1 MHRVRRPRAAML
13 GILPPQESRHSHPR
27 LPALRHVPD
36 GHHRPGFGRPRRLAA
51 FLRLLLL
58 LIRARGIA
66 TLRGVLDS
74 GVARDLLALL
84 ELLEEERPDA
94 GAVARVFG
102 RLWEG
107 LALEEERLLP
117 DAWQSHLVGRV
128 LDDENPFSLGAEK
141 GEISASVLEQAGR
154 GFWTPREMFA
164 LDAAVLLGRV
174 ESAVPALAGIWVPW
188 TNPEPV
194 DDPPRRTIS
203 PKFSAA
209 VDWGA
214 CPELLAGHYARYG
227 AGPYGRHRAFL
238 WREGRLL
245 AVSRPDPVILAEL
258 VAYERE
264 REPLIRNTE
273 RFLAGLPAHHA
284 LLYGLPG
291 TGKSS
296 TVKAIMN
303 EYAHQGLRLVEVKK
317 EDLAELQEVLE
328 ILGERG
334 RRFVLFVDDLSF
346 EEHEVEYKTLK
357 ALLEG
362 SVEEPP
368 ENVRLYATSN
378 RRNLI
383 RERFSDRE
391 EGGASDDVHARD
403 TMQEKLSL
411 SARFGLR
418 VTFPTPDQRRYLEI
432 VSGLARRR
440 GIKIPEEELKGRAV
454 LWDRWH
460 AGRSGRTAR
469 QFVDELEAELSEG
482 RQGDGRRM

>member
-1 MHRVRRPRAAML
+1 MGLGNTGALLVRV
-13 GILPPQESRHSHPR
+13 
-27 LPALRHVPD
+27 
-36 GHHRPGFGRPRRLAA
+36 
-51 FLRLLLL
+51 
-58 LIRARGIA
+58 RGIA

-74 GVARDLLALL
+74 AVARDLLGLL
-84 ELLEEERPDA
+84 QLLEEERPDA
-94 GAVARVFG
+94 GAIARVFG

-128 LDDENPFSLGAEK
+128 LDDENPFSLGAER
-141 GEISASVLEQAGR
+141 GEISTSVLQQAGR
-154 GFWTPREMFA
+154 DLCTLREVFA

-194 DDPPRRTIS
+194 GDSPRRTIAR
-203 PKFSAA
+203 KLSAA
-209 VDWGA
+209 EDWGA
-214 CPELLAGHYARYG
+214 CAELLAGHYARHG

-245 AVSRPDPVILAEL
+245 AVARPDPVGLAQL

-273 RFLAGLPAHHA
+273 RFLAGLPAHNA

-328 ILGERG
+328 VLGRRG

-346 EEHEVEYKTLK
+346 EEHEVEYKALK

-383 RERFSDRE
+383 RESFSERG
-391 EGGASDDVHARD
+391 EGDDVHARD

-411 SARFGLR
+411 AARFGLR
-418 VTFPTPDQRRYLEI
+418 LTFPSPDQARYLEI
-432 VSGLARRR
+432 VAGLARGR
-440 GIKIPEEELKGRAV
+440 GLDIPAEDLRERAL

-469 QFVDELEAELSEG
+469 QLVDELEAELQS
-482 RQGDGRRM
+482 

>member
-1 MHRVRRPRAAML
+1 MERGDTR
-13 GILPPQESRHSHPR
+13 G
-27 LPALRHVPD
+27 
-36 GHHRPGFGRPRRLAA
+36 
-51 FLRLLLL
+51 L
-58 LIRARGIA
+58 LIRAQGIA

-74 GVARDLLALL
+74 AVARYFLALL
-84 ELLEEERPDA
+84 ELLGEERPDA
-94 GAVARVFG
+94 GAVAKVFG

-141 GEISASVLEQAGR
+141 EEIDPSVLEQAR
-154 GFWTPREMFA
+154 RDLRTLREVFA

-174 ESAVPALAGIWVPW
+174 ESAVPALAGMWVPW
-188 TNPEPV
+188 TSREAV
-194 DDPPRRTIS
+194 EDSPRRTIAC
-203 PKFSAA
+203 KLSAA
-209 VDWGA
+209 EDWGA
-214 CPELLAGHYARYG
+214 CAELLAGHYSRQG

-245 AVSRPDPVILAEL
+245 AVSRPDPVSFAEL
-258 VAYERE
+258 VAYESE

-296 TVKAIMN
+296 TVKAILN
-303 EYAHQGLRLVEVKK
+303 EYAQEGLRLVEVKK
-317 EDLAELQEVLE
+317 EDLAELPWVLDV
-328 ILGERG
+328 LRG
-334 RRFVLFVDDLSF
+334 RGQRFVLFIDDLSF
-346 EEHEVEYKTLK
+346 EEHEVEYKALK

-362 SVEEPP
+362 SLEEPP

-383 RERFSDRE
+383 RETFSERGD
-391 EGGASDDVHARD
+391 GSAGDDVHARD

-411 SARFGLR
+411 AARFGLR
-418 VTFPTPDQRRYLEI
+418 LTFPSPDQARYLEI
-432 VSGLARRR
+432 VAGLARER
-440 GIKIPEEELKGRAV
+440 GLIIPEEQLRERAL

-469 QFVDELEAELSEG
+469 QFVDELEAELAEG
-482 RQGDGRRM
+482 DFS

>member
-1 MHRVRRPRAAML
+1 M
-13 GILPPQESRHSHPR
+13 RHGNTR
-27 LPALRHVPD
+27 E
-36 GHHRPGFGRPRRLAA
+36 
-51 FLRLLLL
+51 LLL
-58 LIRARGIA
+58 RARGIA

-74 GVARDLLALL
+74 VVARDLLGLL
-84 ELLEEERPDA
+84 ELLEERPDA
-94 GAVARVFG
+94 GAVASVFG

-128 LDDENPFSLGAEK
+128 LDDENAFSLGAER
-141 GEISASVLEQAGR
+141 GEISTSVLGQAGR
-154 GFWTPREMFA
+154 DLRTLREMFA
-164 LDAAVLLGRV
+164 LDASTVLGRV
-174 ESAVPALAGIWVPW
+174 ESAVPDLAGIWVPW

-194 DDPPRRTIS
+194 GDSPRRTIARTL
-203 PKFSAA
+203 SAA
-209 VDWGA
+209 EDWG
-214 CPELLAGHYARYG
+214 ELLAGHYARHG
-227 AGPYGRHRAFL
+227 AGPYGHHRAFL

-245 AVSRPDPVILAEL
+245 AVSRPDPVSLAEL

-273 RFLAGLPAHHA
+273 RYLAGLPAHHA

-303 EYAHQGLRLVEVKK
+303 EYADLGLRLVEVKK
-317 EDLAELQEVLE
+317 EDLAELQVVLEVL
-328 ILGERG
+328 GGRG
-334 RRFVLFVDDLSF
+334 PRFVLFVDDLSF
-346 EEHEVEYKTLK
+346 EEHEVEYKALK

-383 RERFSDRE
+383 RETFSERD
-391 EGGASDDVHARD
+391 ADDVHARD

-411 SARFGLR
+411 AARFGLR
-418 VTFPTPDQRRYLEI
+418 LTFPSPDQERYLEI
-432 VSGLARRR
+432 VAGLARER
-440 GIKIPEEELKGRAV
+440 GLTIPAEHLQERAL
-454 LWDRWH
+454 LWDRSH

-469 QFVDELEAELSEG
+469 QFVDELEAEEQS
-482 RQGDGRRM
+482 